1 MSTDPSKPCTL
12 DIVVQ
17 RQLDTLSTGNG
28 AYLETFLKTAKAAGF
43 EVRVVFAPWRSFGN
57 RPWSGFHPR
66 FDAVIDTVV
75 WPSAVKL
82 GSNFWSTSPRVWFRF
97 VRRAL
102 KEAARKL
109 GLEPYVKSYLAT
121 PLDAGERKRVE
132 AVVSADPADIVV
144 AEYSA
149 LGPVLAAL
157 PNHVSRAALMHDLM
171 SVRCQTFI
179 DQGLEP
185 DFEVMSLDEEADLV
199 RDADLMIYASA
210 NELEVLGP
218 LLPKAEG
225 VWLRPEPPHYD
236 LVETQGAPRVVF
248 IGTRHAANTDT
259 LNHFVDDIWPLVLR
273 ARPDTEFWVVGSI
286 GQDLSEDRRAQAGVK
301 VLGRVD
307 DLASIGG
314 AASVGVSPTRLA
326 SGVSIKVAEYL
337 MLGMRC
343 IASTKALEGFGE
355 ALHGLVR
362 IEDTPT
368 GFADAVVAALDDA
381 EGRAQHAATAP
392 VEAAR
397 ILSNDDVGEALL
409 EFAQRAREK
418 T

>member
-1 MSTDPSKPCTL
+1 MSPHPAAPYTI

-43 EVRVVFAPWRSFGN
+43 NVRVVFAPWRSFGN

-66 FDAVIDTVV
+66 FDAVVDTVV
-75 WPSAVKL
+75 WPSALKL
-82 GSNFWSTSPRVWFRF
+82 GANYWSTSPRVWARF

-102 KEAARKL
+102 KEAARKV
-109 GLEPYVKSYLAT
+109 GMSAHVKSYLAT
-121 PLDAGERKRVE
+121 PLDAGERRRVE
-132 AVVSADPADIVV
+132 SVVSADPADIVV

-157 PNHVSRAALMHDLM
+157 PERVSRAALMHDLM

-179 DQGLEP
+179 DQGQEP
-185 DFEVMSLDEEADLV
+185 DFEVMSLSEEAELV
-199 RDADLMIYASA
+199 RNTDLMIYASA
-210 NELEVLGP
+210 NELGVLGP

-225 VWLRPEPPHYD
+225 VWLRPEPPHHE
-236 LVETQGAPRVVF
+236 LVATSGAPRVVF
-248 IGTRHAANTDT
+248 IGTRHAANSDT
-259 LNHFVDDIWPLVLR
+259 LDHFVDDIWPLVR
-273 ARPDTEFWVVGSI
+273 QARPDTEFWVVGSI
-286 GQDLSEDRRAQAGVK
+286 GQDLSADRRARAGVR

-355 ALHGLVR
+355 ALHGLVQ
-362 IEDTPT
+362 IEDTPRD
-368 GFADAVVAALDDA
+368 FADAVVAALDDA
-381 EGRAQHAATAP
+381 RGRAQHATTAP

-397 ILSNDDVGEALL
+397 ILSNADVGAALL
-409 EFAQRAREK
+409 RFAERARK
-418 T
+418 AR